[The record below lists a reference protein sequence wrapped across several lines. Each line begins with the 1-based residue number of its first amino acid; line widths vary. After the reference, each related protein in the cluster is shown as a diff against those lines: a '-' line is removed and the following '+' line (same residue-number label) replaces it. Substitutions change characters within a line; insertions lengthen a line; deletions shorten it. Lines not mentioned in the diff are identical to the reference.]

1 MSNQTPEF
9 LTYKGKP
16 FVRNGNII
24 YYGDLADSCVVML
37 QIMDATKEGD
47 LDMSGRISLML
58 MLTDETVSA
67 AERILKKSEKEG
79 LYVAMDLA
87 SVWLE
92 RALEEHR
99 AAGEQKAK

>member
-24 YYGDLADSCVVML
+24 YYGDLADPCV
-37 QIMDATKEGD
+37 
-47 LDMSGRISLML
+47 
-58 MLTDETVSA
+58 LTDETVPA
-67 AERILKKSEKEG
+67 TERILKKSEKEG

-92 RALEEHR
+92 RALEEY
-99 AAGEQKAK
+99 AAGGQGAQAKAEQ